1 MNKTKVGIIGLGGI
15 AQLVHL
21 PILSKMNNVDLFAA
35 SESNKNRG
43 KIVSSKFN
51 VKNVYSDYSK
61 MLEMDELDAVIIA
74 TPTNTHEKIA
84 IDCLN
89 AGKNIL
95 IEKPGAKNYE
105 EAEKINKAA
114 KKNKKIAMVGMNPRF
129 RPDAML
135 LKSLINSGEL
145 GDIFYVRSGWTR
157 KRSSAEKWFLK
168 KSSAGGGVMIDLG
181 IGLLDLSLWLLNNPK
196 PKSVTVQT
204 YFHETQTVEDS
215 AIALIRFKNSALI
228 NFEVSWSFHSE
239 TDKFALST
247 YGKGGTAHLN
257 PLRAYKR
264 IKSSQL
270 DYTPA
275 KTSNLKNLYKRSY
288 ENELKHFIGS
298 VKSNTE
304 VISSIEDTIATMKL
318 LEGFYKSAA
327 SGKEIVF

>member
-1 MNKTKVGIIGLGGI
+1 MGNTKVGVIGLGGI

-21 PILSKMNNVDLFAA
+21 PILSKMNNVELFAA
-35 SESNKNRG
+35 SETNKSRG
-43 KIVSSKFN
+43 EVLSKKFN
-51 VKNVYSDYSK
+51 IKNTFTDYTK
-61 MLEMDELDAVIIA
+61 MLEMEELDAVIIA
-74 TPTNTHEKIA
+74 TPTNSHEKLA

-95 IEKPGAKNYE
+95 IEKPGSKNLE
-105 EAEKINKAA
+105 EAERINKAS

-145 GDIFYVRSGWTR
+145 GEIFYIRCGWTR

-204 YFHETQTVEDS
+204 YNHETQTVEDS
-215 AIALIRFKNSALI
+215 AIALIRFQNSSVI

-239 TDKFALST
+239 TDKFNLST
-247 YGKGGTAHLN
+247 FGKEGTAHLN

-264 IKSSQL
+264 IESSQL

-275 KTSNLKNLYKRSY
+275 KTSNQKNLYKRSY

-304 VISSIEDTIATMKL
+304 VVSSIEEAIATMKL
-318 LEGFYKSAA
+318 LEGFYKSA
-327 SGKEIVF
+327 SLGKEITF

>member
-1 MNKTKVGIIGLGGI
+1 MKNTKVGVIGLGGI

-21 PILSKMNNVDLFAA
+21 PILSKMNNVEIFAA
-35 SESNKNRG
+35 SETNKSRG
-43 KIVSSKFN
+43 EVLSKKFN
-51 VKNVYSDYSK
+51 IKNSFTDYTK
-61 MLEMDELDAVIIA
+61 MLEMEELDAVIIT
-74 TPTNTHEKIA
+74 TPTNTHEKLA

-89 AGKNIL
+89 ARKHIL
-95 IEKPGAKNYE
+95 IEKPGSKNLE
-105 EAEKINKAA
+105 EALRIKKAA
-114 KKNKKIAMVGMNPRF
+114 KKNKKIAMVEMNPRF

-145 GDIFYVRSGWTR
+145 GEIFYIRCGWTR

-204 YFHETQTVEDS
+204 YSHETQNVEDS
-215 AIALIRFKNSALI
+215 AIALIRFQNSAVI

-239 TDKFALST
+239 TDKFTLST
-247 YGKGGTAHLN
+247 FGKEGTAHLN
-257 PLRAYKR
+257 PLRAYRR
-264 IKSSQL
+264 IESSQL

-275 KTSNLKNLYKRSY
+275 KTSNQKNLYKRSY

-298 VKSNTE
+298 VKSNTQ
-304 VISSIEDTIATMKL
+304 VVSSIDEAVETMKL
-318 LEGFYKSAA
+318 LEGFYKSA
-327 SGKEIVF
+327 SVGKEIAF

>member
-1 MNKTKVGIIGLGGI
+1 MDKTKVGIIGLGGI

-21 PILSKMNNVDLFAA
+21 PILKKMSNVEIFAA
-35 SESNKNRG
+35 SEINRNRNK
-43 KIVSSKFN
+43 VLSEKFN
-51 VKNVYSDYSK
+51 IKNSYTDYHK
-61 MLEMDELDAVIIA
+61 MLEMDELEAVIIA

-84 IDCLN
+84 LDCLN

-95 IEKPGAKNYE
+95 LEKPGSKNLE
-105 EAEKINKAA
+105 EAERINKAA

-145 GDIFYVRSGWTR
+145 GEIFYIRSGWTR

-181 IGLLDLSLWLLNNPK
+181 IGLLDLSMWLLNNPK

-204 YFHETQTVEDS
+204 YFHETKTVEDS
-215 AIALIRFKNSALI
+215 AIAMIRFQNSAVI

-239 TDKFALST
+239 TDKFTLST
-247 YGKGGTAHLN
+247 YGRDGTAHLN
-257 PLRAYKR
+257 PLRAYRR
-264 IKSSQL
+264 IESSRL

-275 KTSNLKNLYKRSY
+275 KTTNLKNLYQRSY
-288 ENELKHFIGS
+288 ENELKHFVGS
-298 VKSNTE
+298 VRSDTK
-304 VISSIEDTIATMKL
+304 VISSVEELISTMRL
-318 LEGFYKSAA
+318 LEGFYKSA
-327 SGKEIVF
+327 SLGKEITF